1 MKASTGIQLTI
12 ISVLLIGGIVVA
24 EERGDAKA
32 KAFCSRFTVGG
43 DFNQAI
49 KAVNESGAY
58 HGTYE
63 RSGEKIVYVQYLGFP
78 PFSAHICFIDSIG
91 GKITRLRP
99 THYQAY

>member
-1 MKASTGIQLTI
+1 MKARTGIQLAI
-12 ISVLLIGGIVVA
+12 IGVLVIGGIVVA

-49 KAVNESGAY
+49 EAVNESGAY
-58 HGTYE
+58 HGAYE

-78 PFSAHICFIDSIG
+78 PFSAHICFIDSVG
-91 GKITRLRP
+91 GKIIRLRP

>member
-1 MKASTGIQLTI
+1 MKASTGIQLGI

-24 EERGDAKA
+24 EDRGQAKA
-32 KAFCSRFTVGG
+32 EAFCSRFTVGG

-49 KAVNESGAY
+49 EVVNKSGAY

-78 PFSAHICFIDSIG
+78 PFSAHICFIDSAG
-91 GKITRLRP
+91 GKIIRLRP
-99 THYQAY
+99 THYHAY